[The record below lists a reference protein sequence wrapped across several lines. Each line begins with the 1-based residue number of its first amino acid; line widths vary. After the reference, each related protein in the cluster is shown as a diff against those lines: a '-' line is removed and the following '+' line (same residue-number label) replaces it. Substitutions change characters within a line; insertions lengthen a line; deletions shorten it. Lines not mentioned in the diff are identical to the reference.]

1 MIVRL
6 SVGKTIQRRTSK
18 GFTLVELAVVMAI
31 VGLLLGGIMATLNT
45 VAERR
50 GWEDTQRRLDY
61 ARDLLFSFA
70 IVNSRLP
77 CPASG
82 LTGDE
87 AFATGSAATGGGS
100 CTAPYGG
107 YLPAKAIGFQPI
119 SPSGAALDGW
129 GNPIR
134 YAVSATPWGLP
145 TADGRFTR
153 KHVATDTKVAW
164 SVSTTPAD
172 LVICSAATAS
182 ATSCDGGIS
191 VVNANTV
198 VAIVFSTG
206 KNGATGG
213 TGTNESRNLDS
224 NALFVSRTPDSSGA
238 TGGEFDDLLA
248 WIPVGQ
254 LYGRLIAAGV
264 LP

>member
-1 MIVRL
+1 M
-6 SVGKTIQRRTSK
+6 
-18 GFTLVELAVVMAI
+18 F
-31 VGLLLGGIMATLNT
+31 TLNT

-50 GWEDTQRRLDY
+50 GWDDTQRRLDY
-61 ARDLLFSFA
+61 ARDLLLSFA
-70 IVNSRLP
+70 IVNGRLP

-87 AFATGSAATGGGS
+87 AFATGSAAAGGGS

-119 SPSGAALDGW
+119 SSSGAALDGW

-134 YAVSATPWGLP
+134 YAVSAGTPVNSQTPRICRPVSDTTLP
-145 TADGRFTR
+145 ATPHFTNR
-153 KHVATDTKVAW
+153 NNLKANGIDCQP
-164 SVSTTPAD
+164 SD
-172 LVICSAATAS
+172 LVVCSAATAS
-182 ATSCDGGIS
+182 ATSCDAGIS

-206 KNGATGG
+206 KNSATGG
-213 TGTNESRNLDS
+213 AGTNEARNLDS
-224 NALFVSRTPDSSGA
+224 NALFVSRTPDPSDA
-238 TGGEFDDLLA
+238 AGGEFDDLLV

>member
-1 MIVRL
+1 MSLTVRQA
-6 SVGKTIQRRTSK
+6 IRRRATK

-31 VGLLLGGIMATLNT
+31 VGVLLGGIMFTLNSVT
-45 VAERR
+45 ERR
-50 GWEDTQRRLDY
+50 GWEETQRRLDY
-61 ARDLLFSFA
+61 ARELLLSFA
-70 IVNSRLP
+70 IVNGRLP

-82 LTGDE
+82 PTGDE
-87 AFATGSAATGGGS
+87 TFATGSAAAGGGS

-119 SPSGAALDGW
+119 SSSGAALDGW

-134 YAVSATPWGLP
+134 YAVSATTWS
-145 TADGRFTR
+145 TAGYFTK
-153 KHVATDTKVAW
+153 KHIATDATLAW
-164 SVSTTPAD
+164 SVSNSPAD
-172 LVICSAATAS
+172 LAICGAAIAS
-182 ATSCDGGIS
+182 ATSCDGGLS
-191 VVNANTV
+191 VVNPNTV

-213 TGTNESRNLDS
+213 TGTNEARNLDG
-224 NALFVSRTPDSSGA
+224 NALFVSRAPDPSGSA
-238 TGGEFDDLLA
+238 GGEFDDLLV

-254 LYGRLIAAGV
+254 LYGKLIAAGV